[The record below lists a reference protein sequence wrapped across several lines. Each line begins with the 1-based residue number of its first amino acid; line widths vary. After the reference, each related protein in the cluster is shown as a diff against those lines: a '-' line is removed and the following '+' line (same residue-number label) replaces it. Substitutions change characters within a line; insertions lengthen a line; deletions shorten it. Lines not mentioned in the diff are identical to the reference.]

1 MGITEGVT
9 EFLPISS
16 TGHMVLVA
24 HILALA
30 ETNFVKSFEIVI
42 QLGAIAAVVLLYAKR
57 VLKDWETMKKVLTAF
72 VPTGIIGLVLYKLIK
87 QYLLGN
93 VWVTVIALGAGGAA
107 IILLESKMKI
117 TNNRSHGEQLPIT
130 NLKDLSYKKAATI
143 GVIQAISVIPG
154 VSRAAATILGGMGMG
169 LTREAATEFS
179 FLLAVPTMLA
189 ATGLDLVKSGHN
201 FSGGEWVI
209 LAIGFGTAFAAAMT
223 TVKWLINF
231 VQRHSLKGFG
241 VYRIIVAVVYAFIF
255 FR

>member
-16 TGHMVLVA
+16 TGHMILVA

-57 VLKDWETMKKVLTAF
+57 VLKDLETMKKVLTAF
-72 VPTGIIGLVLYKLIK
+72 VPTGIIGLVLYKFIK
-87 QYLLGN
+87 NYLLGN
-93 VWVTVIALGAGGAA
+93 VWITVLALGLGGLV
-107 IILLESKMKI
+107 IIWLEGKFKTANSKMTSI
-117 TNNRSHGEQLPIT
+117 
-130 NLKDLSYKKAATI
+130 KDLSYKKAAWI
-143 GVIQAISVIPG
+143 GVIQAISVVPG
-154 VSRAAATILGGMGMG
+154 VSRAAATILGGMGVG

-201 FSGGEWVI
+201 FSGGEWI
-209 LAIGFGTAFAAAMT
+209 LLAIGFGTAFVAAMA

-231 VQRHSLKGFG
+231 VQSHSLKGFG
-241 VYRIIVAVVYAFIF
+241 VYRIIVAVIYAFIF